1 MLDGAARIIPAHA
14 ASLRIDA
21 GRQRDFSSAANATSL
36 RVDAGRQRHFSSAA
50 NAGPVALETGATA
63 WTRGMLLADGMRL
76 GAFVAEL
83 ARYRSGP
90 VRVEPDIAALPVSG
104 VFPVADTGRTP
115 AMLTAA

>member
-1 MLDGAARIIPAHA
+1 MLDGDARIIPAHTA
-14 ASLRIDA
+14 
-21 GRQRDFSSAANATSL
+21 SL
-36 RVDAGRQRHFSSAA
+36 RVDAGRQPFQQRSHAA
-50 NAGPVALETGATA
+50 PVALETGATA

-115 AMLTAA
+115 AMLTAAYPVKTCSRWGAYSLTLCAC